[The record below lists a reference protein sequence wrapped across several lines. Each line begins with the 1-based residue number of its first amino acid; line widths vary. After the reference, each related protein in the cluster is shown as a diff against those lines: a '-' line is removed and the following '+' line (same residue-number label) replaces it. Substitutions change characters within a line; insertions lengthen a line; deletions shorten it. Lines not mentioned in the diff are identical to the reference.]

1 MSTAVGFQALANAT
15 GPGAAF
21 NDALGYQPLLH
32 LNAGVSNV
40 AIGGRAL
47 FASTI
52 GSDNVGLGN
61 QAGLNITTGD
71 ENICIGFG
79 SGLGLAT
86 GSNNIR
92 IGDHNGEKEDDTIRI
107 GSAQTKT
114 IVAGIFGAVVLGGTA
129 VVVNSEGELGTNPSS
144 RRFNAKSNQWTRRAK
159 RSWRLSRLLFITG
172 PTTQTHLNLV

>member
-1 MSTAVGFQALANAT
+1 
-15 GPGAAF
+15 
-21 NDALGYQPLLH
+21 
-32 LNAGVSNV
+32 V